1 MNVYFAYG
9 VLIAMAIPWGI
20 LGTLIKVLAPS
31 IPDIVSTMK
40 NKAERQKSDLTSA
53 DDTRVQELERS
64 LNKQLLLIEQLT
76 VQVEKLERAYRVVA
90 FIAVFALTLGL
101 AALSI
106 IVFR

>member
-1 MNVYFAYG
+1 
-9 VLIAMAIPWGI
+9 MAIPWGI

-40 NKAERQKSDLTSA
+40 TLKSERQKSDLPSA
-53 DDTRVQELERS
+53 DDARVQELERS

-76 VQVEKLERAYRVVA
+76 VQVEKLERAYRIVA

>member
-1 MNVYFAYG
+1 
-9 VLIAMAIPWGI
+9 MAIPWGI

-53 DDTRVQELERS
+53 DDARVQELERS

-90 FIAVFALTLGL
+90 FIAVFALVL
-101 AALSI
+101 ASI
-106 IVFR
+106 AVGIVLFK

>member
-1 MNVYFAYG
+1 
-9 VLIAMAIPWGI
+9 MAIPWGI
-20 LGTLIKVLAPS
+20 LGTLLKVLAPS
-31 IPDIVSTMK
+31 IPDIVSTVK
-40 NKAERQKSDLTSA
+40 NLKAERQKSDLTSA
-53 DDTRVQELERS
+53 DDARVQELERS